1 MARVFVTGAGG
12 FVGRALVR
20 TLLSRGHGVTGLVRA
35 SEPPT
40 GIETVRGDLLAP
52 DTYRNALAAADA
64 VVHLAAAT
72 GNAKA
77 ADHTRVNAEGTRV
90 LAGVCAATRRPLLFV
105 SSVAVQYPDHSRYP
119 YAAAKAAAE
128 AAVRESGTPFLIARP
143 TIVAGPGSPV
153 IGALARLAALP
164 VVPVFGDGKTRV
176 QPVDVED
183 VALVLAD
190 MVEEGRF
197 GSETIGVGGPEVVT
211 IEALMLAIRAATGRG
226 AARVAHLPLA
236 LILPVLSAAERLTGG
251 RVPLTVGQLSLF
263 RYDGTVAPHEMTKA
277 RMAGM
282 HTLPDM
288 LRRSAGG

>member
-12 FVGRALVR
+12 FVGGALVR
-20 TLLSRGHGVTGLVRA
+20 TLLSRGHGVTGLVRV
-35 SEPPT
+35 SVPPT

-52 DTYRNALAAADA
+52 DTYRDAIAAADV

-77 ADHTRVNAEGTRV
+77 AEHTRVNADGTRV

-105 SSVAVQYPDHSRYP
+105 SSVAVQYPDHTRYP

-164 VVPVFGDGKTRV
+164 VVPVFGNGRTRV

-183 VALVLAD
+183 VALGLTD
-190 MVEEGRF
+190 MVESRF
-197 GSETIGVGGPEVVT
+197 GSETVGVGGPEVVT
-211 IEALMLAIRAATGRG
+211 IEALMLAIRASTGRG
-226 AARVAHLPLA
+226 SAPVAHLPLG
-236 LILPVLSAAERLTGG
+236 LVLPVLAAAERLTGG

-263 RYDGTVAPHEMTKA
+263 RYDGTVAPHAMTKA
-277 RMAGM
+277 RTAGM
-282 HTLPDM
+282 HSLADM

>member
-12 FVGRALVR
+12 FVGGALVR
-20 TLLSRGHGVTGLVRA
+20 TLLSRGHGVTGLVRV

-164 VVPVFGDGKTRV
+164 VVPVFGDGRTPV

-183 VALVLAD
+183 VALVLTD
-190 MVEEGRF
+190 VVEEGRF

-226 AARVAHLPLA
+226 SAPVAHLPLV
-236 LILPVLSAAERLTGG
+236 LVLPALSAAERLTGG

-263 RYDGTVAPHEMTKA
+263 RYDGTVAPHPMTKA

-282 HTLPDM
+282 HTLADM
-288 LRRSAGG
+288 LRRSAGE

>member
-20 TLLSRGHGVTGLVRA
+20 TLLSRGHGVTGLARVSA
-35 SEPPT
+35 PPT

-52 DTYRNALAAADA
+52 DTYRDAIATADV

-77 ADHTRVNAEGTRV
+77 AEHARVNAEGTRV
-90 LAGVCAATRRPLLFV
+90 LAAVCAATRRPLLFV

-128 AAVRESGTPFLIARP
+128 AAVRESGTPFQIARP

-164 VVPVFGDGKTRV
+164 VVPVFGDGRTRV

-183 VALVLAD
+183 VALGLTD
-190 MVEEGRF
+190 MVEGRF
-197 GSETIGVGGPEVVT
+197 GSETIGIGGPEVVT
-211 IEALMLAIRAATGRG
+211 IEGLMLAIRASTGRG
-226 AARVAHLPLA
+226 AAPVAHLPLG
-236 LILPVLSAAERLTGG
+236 LVLPVLAAAERLTGG